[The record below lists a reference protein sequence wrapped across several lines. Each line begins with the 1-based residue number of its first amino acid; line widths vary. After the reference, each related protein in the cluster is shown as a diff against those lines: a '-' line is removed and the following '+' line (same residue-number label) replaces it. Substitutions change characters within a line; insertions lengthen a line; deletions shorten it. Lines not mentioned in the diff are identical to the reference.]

1 MEGMF
6 DNSGSS
12 LEVSWAVDE
21 CHKSFVFF
29 VITRTVFVAVLKVSQ
44 RQKVRGYL
52 IVENAVMVV
61 AARYIDG
68 VRLVVI
74 LVERR

>member
-1 MEGMF
+1 MEGIF
-6 DNSGSS
+6 DNSWSS

-21 CHKSFVFF
+21 CHKSLVFF
-29 VITRTVFVAVLKVSQ
+29 VITRIVFVAVLKVSK

-52 IVENAVMVV
+52 IVEDAVKVV
-61 AARYIDG
+61 SARYIDG
-68 VRLVVI
+68 IRLVGV